1 MNGIE
6 LLVEKKQLNYKEN
19 GTAAFLCL
27 LSGVYGIVLLLR
39 SVSGISYAE
48 WLVYPAGAV
57 ACGILWLVY
66 HRKRSWFPMVFIG
79 LLAAEGLGIYMLRD
93 TLMGQV
99 AAIADSL
106 SGNSG
111 QETVMVT
118 EAVCLGILFLSLLLF
133 FLEMLLKNHMLLYLV
148 TSALLLAAPLFGIRP
163 GIGSLVLLV
172 FFQIAFWS
180 LRLIEKGRYRL
191 LFPENGQKRLS
202 WKICRVVLL
211 LMGVGF
217 LISFMLVS
225 RYEEDFYDLAY
236 KAEGS
241 IYQITSQVSG
251 QSENPIANGLVS
263 SGNNYATGTDQLQV
277 TVSRR
282 PTETLY
288 LKGFTGGDYV
298 GGDWLPADDE
308 QVYIDM
314 DQVLHWREW
323 ASMIG
328 GMYSSMYYVLNRTTQ
343 TETEPVIMAVQHV
356 NQDYRTLYTPYYS
369 RRSRGWNNS
378 MATGENTDYS
388 LGYFYWY
395 FEQKDMNVQWEVPAG
410 DNGMMMG
417 WYGDLQNAYREAAG
431 TAYTKVPWELLP
443 RLAELARQHP
453 LEELNEITE
462 FILYTLQSNAVYTRT
477 PGWAPLNEDIV
488 EYFLFE
494 SGKGY
499 CVHFASAATLL
510 YRMYGVPSRYASG
523 YVLYPSD
530 FELQEDGTYRAVV
543 TDASAHAWT
552 EILLDDYGWTP
563 LEVTPASDGSSAA
576 VYPGFD
582 GLDLE
587 RLSQM
592 QEEWSLELPEESG
605 AETEQRPVRAAQT
618 MALSIPEIHLESLGS
633 LGEILLLSAAY
644 LLFLAPVF
652 LDCRRSRRMRRLE
665 QMSACKVFGRF
676 MEMLHFS
683 GYLKGYEGTEDDFA
697 GELARKI
704 PGVTVKEIS
713 RMQELAMEAAYGA
726 GKTADKSNRELV
738 KTYRKAAEEIYGKLR
753 WHQKLIFR
761 YGKAFG

>member
-27 LSGVYGIVLLLR
+27 LSGVYGIV
-39 SVSGISYAE
+39 
-48 WLVYPAGAV
+48 
-57 ACGILWLVY
+57 
-66 HRKRSWFPMVFIG
+66 
-79 LLAAEGLGIYMLRD
+79 
-93 TLMGQV
+93 
-99 AAIADSL
+99 
-106 SGNSG
+106 
-111 QETVMVT
+111 
-118 EAVCLGILFLSLLLF
+118 LLLF

-163 GIGSLVLLV
+163 GIGSLVLLF

-217 LISFMLVS
+217 LISFILVS

-499 CVHFASAATLL
+499 CVHFASA
-510 YRMYGVPSRYASG
+510 
-523 YVLYPSD
+523 
-530 FELQEDGTYRAVV
+530 
-543 TDASAHAWT
+543 HAWT

-605 AETEQRPVRAAQT
+605 AETEQRPVRAART
-618 MALSIPEIHLESLGS
+618 MALSLPEIHLESLGS

-652 LDCRRSRRMRRLE
+652 LDCRHSRRMRRLE

>member
-27 LSGVYGIVLLLR
+27 LPGVYRIV
-39 SVSGISYAE
+39 
-48 WLVYPAGAV
+48 
-57 ACGILWLVY
+57 
-66 HRKRSWFPMVFIG
+66 
-79 LLAAEGLGIYMLRD
+79 
-93 TLMGQV
+93 
-99 AAIADSL
+99 
-106 SGNSG
+106 
-111 QETVMVT
+111 
-118 EAVCLGILFLSLLLF
+118 LLLF

-163 GIGSLVLLV
+163 GIGSLVLLF

-217 LISFMLVS
+217 LISFILVS

-417 WYGDLQNAYREAAG
+417 WYGDLQNAYREAAE

-499 CVHFASAATLL
+499 CVHFASA
-510 YRMYGVPSRYASG
+510 
-523 YVLYPSD
+523 
-530 FELQEDGTYRAVV
+530 
-543 TDASAHAWT
+543 HAWT

-563 LEVTPASDGSSAA
+563 VEVTPASDGSSAA

-618 MALSIPEIHLESLGS
+618 MALSLPEIHLESLGS

-738 KTYRKAAEEIYGKLR
+738 KTYRKAAEEVYGKLR

>member
-1 MNGIE
+1 
-6 LLVEKKQLNYKEN
+6 
-19 GTAAFLCL
+19 
-27 LSGVYGIVLLLR
+27 
-39 SVSGISYAE
+39 
-48 WLVYPAGAV
+48 
-57 ACGILWLVY
+57 
-66 HRKRSWFPMVFIG
+66 
-79 LLAAEGLGIYMLRD
+79 
-93 TLMGQV
+93 
-99 AAIADSL
+99 
-106 SGNSG
+106 
-111 QETVMVT
+111 
-118 EAVCLGILFLSLLLF
+118 
-133 FLEMLLKNHMLLYLV
+133 
-148 TSALLLAAPLFGIRP
+148 
-163 GIGSLVLLV
+163 
-172 FFQIAFWS
+172 
-180 LRLIEKGRYRL
+180 
-191 LFPENGQKRLS
+191 
-202 WKICRVVLL
+202 
-211 LMGVGF
+211 
-217 LISFMLVS
+217 
-225 RYEEDFYDLAY
+225 
-236 KAEGS
+236 
-241 IYQITSQVSG
+241 
-251 QSENPIANGLVS
+251 
-263 SGNNYATGTDQLQV
+263 
-277 TVSRR
+277 
-282 PTETLY
+282 
-288 LKGFTGGDYV
+288 
-298 GGDWLPADDE
+298 
-308 QVYIDM
+308 
-314 DQVLHWREW
+314 
-323 ASMIG
+323 
-328 GMYSSMYYVLNRTTQ
+328 
-343 TETEPVIMAVQHV
+343 
-356 NQDYRTLYTPYYS
+356 
-369 RRSRGWNNS
+369 
-378 MATGENTDYS
+378 
-388 LGYFYWY
+388 
-395 FEQKDMNVQWEVPAG
+395 
-410 DNGMMMG
+410 MMMG

-499 CVHFASAATLL
+499 CVHFASA
-510 YRMYGVPSRYASG
+510 
-523 YVLYPSD
+523 
-530 FELQEDGTYRAVV
+530 
-543 TDASAHAWT
+543 HAWT

-618 MALSIPEIHLESLGS
+618 MVLSLPEIHLESLGS

-683 GYLKGYEGTEDDFA
+683 GYLKGYEGTEDDFS

>member
-27 LSGVYGIVLLLR
+27 LSSVYGIV
-39 SVSGISYAE
+39 
-48 WLVYPAGAV
+48 
-57 ACGILWLVY
+57 
-66 HRKRSWFPMVFIG
+66 
-79 LLAAEGLGIYMLRD
+79 
-93 TLMGQV
+93 
-99 AAIADSL
+99 
-106 SGNSG
+106 
-111 QETVMVT
+111 
-118 EAVCLGILFLSLLLF
+118 LLLF

-163 GIGSLVLLV
+163 GIGSLVLLF

-217 LISFMLVS
+217 LISFILVS

-499 CVHFASAATLL
+499 CVHFASA
-510 YRMYGVPSRYASG
+510 
-523 YVLYPSD
+523 
-530 FELQEDGTYRAVV
+530 
-543 TDASAHAWT
+543 HAWT

-618 MALSIPEIHLESLGS
+618 MALSLPEIHLESLGS